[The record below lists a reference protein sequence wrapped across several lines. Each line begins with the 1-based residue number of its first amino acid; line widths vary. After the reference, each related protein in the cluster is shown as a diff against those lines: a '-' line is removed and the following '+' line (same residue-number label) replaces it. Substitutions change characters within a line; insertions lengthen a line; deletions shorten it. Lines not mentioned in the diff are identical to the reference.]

1 MGKEI
6 VNQSSPAH
14 DKPKKEQSKH
24 ILIKLK
30 KVKDKHKILKA
41 IKEKRQ
47 RTKELPSGYQL
58 ISQHKL
64 YKPEGNGMLYL
75 KWWKGRTYNQKYS
88 TQQDSPSDLMEK
100 SKAFHTKQKL
110 REVSTTKPVQFNHSV
125 MSYSLQ
131 PHGLQHAR
139 LPCPSPTPGACSNS
153 HLWSQWCHPTIL
165 SSVVPFSSCLQSFS

>member
-24 ILIKLK
+24 ILIKLT

-75 KWWKGRTYNQKYS
+75 KR
-88 TQQDSPSDLMEK
+88 
-100 SKAFHTKQKL
+100 
-110 REVSTTKPVQFNHSV
+110 
-125 MSYSLQ
+125 
-131 PHGLQHAR
+131 
-139 LPCPSPTPGACSNS
+139 
-153 HLWSQWCHPTIL
+153 
-165 SSVVPFSSCLQSFS
+165 